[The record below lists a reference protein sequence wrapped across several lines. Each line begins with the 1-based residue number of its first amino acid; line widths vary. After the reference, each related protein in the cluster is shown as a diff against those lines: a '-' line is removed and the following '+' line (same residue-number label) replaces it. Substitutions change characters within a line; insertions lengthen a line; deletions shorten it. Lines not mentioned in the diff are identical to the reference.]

1 MGTGAPRCPNLCC
14 TRAAAPAL
22 RRSDRKHTRRM
33 RASRRCVPS
42 FFLLAAGFLEVAKQ
56 PKMIL
61 VVAKSSKIFWTCS
74 HPPQPEQQDQRFI
87 AASAAHALVR
97 SIRRGK
103 SGARRWAKCP
113 ALYQLWSLRA
123 ANARH
128 EGLLPPLHWKALV
141 LGVSHVVFHARGA
154 GQYQYAREHAP
165 HVCNTRYR

>member
-56 PKMIL
+56 PRMIFGSCHEL
-61 VVAKSSKIFWTCS
+61 KFFWTCS
-74 HPPQPEQQDQRFI
+74 HPPQPEQPDQRFI

-103 SGARRWAKCP
+103 SGAKRWAKCP